1 MSADNDRLVFS
12 RDAKHAKERVDYGEL
27 DVLLGG
33 PVAAQPTGAS
43 RQPDDRP
50 AQPPAGPPPS
60 TPPAVP
66 ASGFAAPGRQ
76 PTGSEITA
84 KLPPVPP
91 GSDGWRP
98 PPGEA
103 WPPQAPP
110 PGTAPFP
117 GEHRAIDN
125 LALVGVKSSVK
136 VHSHRGWRGLLYRT
150 TRINLGL
157 SPDERYEQELY
168 SRIRRNARESYQI
181 GVFGLK
187 GGVGKT
193 AVTVALG
200 STLSRVRG
208 DRILAVDADPAGGNL
223 ADRVGRQSAATM
235 ADLLAA
241 KDHSRYTDVRAFTSM
256 NESKLEVLSSAEYSG
271 APRAFD
277 DTDWIASTGI
287 VSRHYNLVLADCAAD
302 MFQPAARG
310 VLETVCGGVIVASA
324 SIDGARQAA
333 VTLDWM
339 RQHGHQDLL
348 SRSCVVINH
357 IGPGK
362 PNVDIGD
369 LVHQFQKHVAPGR
382 VFVLPWDKHISSGTD
397 IHLDLL
403 RPKFQRRI
411 LELAAAL
418 SEDFETPNPA

>member
-1 MSADNDRLVFS
+1 MSADNDRLTYS
-12 RDAKHAKERVDYGEL
+12 RDPKHAKDRLEYGEHDL
-27 DVLLGG
+27 LLGG
-33 PVAAQPTGAS
+33 PIAALPAGRS
-43 RQPDDRP
+43 RHSDDR
-50 AQPPAGPPPS
+50 QL
-60 TPPAVP
+60 PPAVLT
-66 ASGFAAPGRQ
+66 SNF
-76 PTGSEITA
+76 GSPRRPSEAETTV
-84 KLPPVPP
+84 KLPPVTRTNWEPSN
-91 GSDGWRP
+91 GSSVA
-98 PPGEA
+98 GENWILQTPVTTGA
-103 WPPQAPP
+103 V
-110 PGTAPFP
+110 

-125 LALVGVKSSVK
+125 LAHVGVKSAVK
-136 VHSHRGWRGLLYRT
+136 MHSRRGWRRVLYRA

-157 SPDERYEQELY
+157 SPDELYELELY
-168 SRIRRNARESYQI
+168 ARVRRNARESYQI

-200 STLSRVRG
+200 STLSKVRG
-208 DRILAVDADPAGGNL
+208 DRILAIDADPASGNL
-223 ADRVGRQSAATM
+223 ADRVGRKSPATV

-241 KDHSRYTDVRAFTSM
+241 KDLSRYNDVRAFTSM

-271 APRAFD
+271 ATRSFD
-277 DTDWIASTGI
+277 DADWIASTGV

-333 VTLDWM
+333 VTMDWM
-339 RQHGHQDLL
+339 RQNGHQDLL
-348 SRSCVVINH
+348 NRSCVVVNH
-357 IGPGK
+357 VGPGK
-362 PNVDIGD
+362 TNVDIGD
-369 LVHQFQKHVAPGR
+369 LVHQFQKHVPPGR
-382 VFVLPWDKHISSGTD
+382 VFVLPWDKHIAAGTD

-418 SEDFETPNPA
+418 SEDFENPLIS

>member
-1 MSADNDRLVFS
+1 MSADNDRLTYS
-12 RDAKHAKERVDYGEL
+12 RDPKHAKDPADYGEHGL
-27 DVLLGG
+27 FLGG
-33 PVAAQPTGAS
+33 ARHSDVRTDTRTPQPAA
-43 RQPDDRP
+43 
-50 AQPPAGPPPS
+50 
-60 TPPAVP
+60 TPPAVLTSTFP
-66 ASGFAAPGRQ
+66 GSARPPSEAEVTVKLQPVAPTTWHQGNGQAPEAGLWNRQAPGN
-76 PTGSEITA
+76 A
-84 KLPPVPP
+84 
-91 GSDGWRP
+91 
-98 PPGEA
+98 A
-103 WPPQAPP
+103 
-110 PGTAPFP
+110 P

-125 LALVGVKSSVK
+125 LAHVGVKSAVK
-136 VHSHRGWRGLLYRT
+136 MHSRRGWRRVLYRT

-157 SPDERYEQELY
+157 SPDELYELELY
-168 SRIRRNARESYQI
+168 ARIRRNARESYQI

-200 STLSRVRG
+200 STLSKVRG
-208 DRILAVDADPAGGNL
+208 DRILAIDADPASGNL
-223 ADRVGRQSAATM
+223 GDRVGRQSPATVS
-235 ADLLAA
+235 DLLSA
-241 KDHSRYTDVRAFTSM
+241 KDLSRYNDVRAFTSM
-256 NESKLEVLSSAEYSG
+256 NESKLEVLSSAEYSS
-271 APRAFD
+271 ATCAFD
-277 DTDWIASTGI
+277 DADWIASTGI

-333 VTLDWM
+333 VTMDWM
-339 RQHGHQDLL
+339 RQNGHQDLL
-348 SRSCVVINH
+348 SRSCVVVNH
-357 IGPGK
+357 VAPGK

-382 VFVLPWDKHISSGTD
+382 VFVLPYDKHIAAGTD

-418 SEDFETPNPA
+418 SEDFENPLIT